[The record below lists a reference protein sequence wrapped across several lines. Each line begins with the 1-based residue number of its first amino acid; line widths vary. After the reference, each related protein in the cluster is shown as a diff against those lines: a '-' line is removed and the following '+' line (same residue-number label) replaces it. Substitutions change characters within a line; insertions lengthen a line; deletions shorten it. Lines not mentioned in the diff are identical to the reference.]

1 MHPREIQR
9 KRQKEGRIFGKSD
22 GMMTGDIEYPSDRA
36 LTFSSSCDKIE
47 RTMGIA
53 L

>member
-1 MHPREIQR
+1 M
-9 KRQKEGRIFGKSD
+9 IFGKSD
-22 GMMTGDIEYPSDRA
+22 GRMTGDIEYRSDRA

-47 RTMGIA
+47 RTMGIT